1 MNVIPILYENE
12 EIYVINKPSGLSVQG
27 GQGVSHSLDVDFAN
41 QTGNK
46 VYLVHRLDKDT
57 CGLMIVAKT
66 PMAANKW
73 TRLVGSKAAEKEYV
87 AICAGSLKQKNGII
101 KDDVVQHGD
110 TKVAVTNYSVEKEWN
125 VKIPADEEKGIPEY
139 SIQLSQIRLK
149 LETGRMHQIRIH
161 LAKQN
166 CPIAG
171 DDQHGNFKI
180 NKALKKHYKVKKF
193 LLCSQKL
200 TLPLD
205 GKNQIFEINLPDEF
219 NISSIM

>member
-1 MNVIPILYENE
+1 MNVIPILYEND
-12 EIYVINKPSGLSVQG
+12 EIYVINKPAGLSVQG
-27 GQGVSHSLDVDFAN
+27 GQGVSHSLDVDFSN

-57 CGLMIVAKT
+57 CGLMIVAKS
-66 PMAANKW
+66 PAAANKW
-73 TRLVGSKAAEKEYV
+73 TKLIGSKIATKEYV
-87 AICAGSLKQKNGII
+87 AICAGKLKDKKGII
-101 KDDVVQHGD
+101 KDDVLQHGD
-110 TKVAVTNYSVEKEWN
+110 SKTAVTEYIVEKEWN
-125 VKIPADEEKGIPEY
+125 LNIPEDLEKGTPA
-139 SIQLSQIRLK
+139 SVVNMSQIRLK

-180 NKALKKHYKVKKF
+180 NKQLKKYYKVKRF

-200 TLPLD
+200 TLPVE
-205 GKNQIFEINLPDEF
+205 GKTKVFEIDLPEVF
-219 NISSIM
+219 TLSSIM